1 MNCLISFQLVI
12 RQFPLIFFFKKRSNA
27 YTQAKDTAGCK
38 HPWQNILALAMVT
51 IAWQIF
57 RGLLGSVEDTS
68 PLGVYLPG

>member
-12 RQFPLIFFFKKRSNA
+12 RQFPLIKKKWSNA
-27 YTQAKDTAGCK
+27 CTQAKDTAGCK
-38 HPWQNILALAMVT
+38 HPWQNILALAMVA

-57 RGLLGSVEDTS
+57 RGLLDAVEATS